1 MIAKRLFALFGREVT
16 RIWFFTNELFFDS
29 NVIFGFERF
38 RMAREIAVGHTE
50 QLFERTKIGRVI
62 DHQHRHD
69 AEPDPVIKS
78 LVDILYDVFQIVVNR
93 NYPEK

>member
-1 MIAKRLFALFGREVT
+1 MIAKRLFALFGRDVT
-16 RIWFFTNELFFDS
+16 RIWFFADELFFDR

-38 RMAREIAVGHTE
+38 RMARKVAVGHTE
-50 QLFERTKIGRVI
+50 QFFERTKIGRII

-78 LVDILYDVFQIVVNR
+78 LVDILYDVFQIVLTQNL
-93 NYPEK
+93 KS